1 MTKNEVLKQIK
12 REERRVETVKY
23 HIANAKRELAVTRK
37 TVAFWK
43 KVLKEMEKKE
53 RKNNP

>member
-1 MTKNEVLKQIK
+1 MTKNEVLKHIK

-23 HIANAKRELAVTRK
+23 HIENAKRELAVTRK

-43 KVLKEMEKKE
+43 NILKEMEKKGKE
-53 RKNNP
+53 